1 MTRIERMPVIQNFG
15 WKRRIGCFAVI
26 TIVMVLLMAGMPHDV
41 WAADPVVLTVKGDG
55 VLKEVQFTMAD
66 LKALPQKQYT
76 YSGYNHWPS
85 LRVFKEEGPTLKSV
99 LDVAGLKENATLI
112 KFKPNGGKY
121 VHLDF
126 TKSQL
131 LDEQRYYFPD
141 GEEPGDVVSWPPD
154 RSENGKVPVE
164 TIIAPDDSNG
174 RICFGQRAPNEP
186 TGGDCVMIQE
196 VCNNGTIEVTTE
208 PLKKWETATVD
219 TIPGKVAPGTKVS
232 LIKPESVPD
241 NVMMYYTVNGSDPDY
256 GSSIFNISYPTFQP
270 ALNAPIPINGDTTI
284 KVKTIGFGKLDSD
297 IATFQYYT
305 DTLFTD
311 IDSHWARNDINYL
324 AGKGIIKS
332 NADMKFRPN
341 DQITRAE
348 LAEILS
354 NVLGIKV
361 DKSTSLSF
369 NDVTHDSEYYDAI
382 CSVISQGVMTGY
394 SDTRFAPDDKLSR
407 EQLAATIFRSLKINS
422 GVVVSDSITNQVL
435 QKFRDQDNI
444 SSWAKESAA
453 LVVSRGMMKGTDAN
467 TFSPKKILTRAEAA
481 SVMARLYKVIHQ
493 EI

>member
-1 MTRIERMPVIQNFG
+1 MPDILNFR
-15 WKRRIGCFAVI
+15 WKRRIACFVMIA
-26 TIVMVLLMAGMPHDV
+26 IVMALLPAGMPRV
-41 WAADPVVLTVKGDG
+41 VCAADPVVLTVKGNG

-85 LRVFKEEGPTLKSV
+85 LRVFKEEGPTLKSI
-99 LDVAGLKENATLI
+99 LDVAGLKDNATLI

-121 VHLDF
+121 VHVDF

-141 GEEPGDVVSWPPD
+141 GEKPGDVVSWPPA
-154 RSENGKVPVE
+154 RSEDGKVPVE
-164 TIIAPDDSNG
+164 TIIALEDSNG

-208 PLKKWETATVD
+208 PLGKWEAAAVD
-219 TIPGKVAPGTKVS
+219 TVSGKVEPGTKVS

-241 NVMMYYTVNGSDPDY
+241 NVMMYYTVDGSDPDY

-284 KVKTIGFGKLDSD
+284 KAKTIGFGKLDSD
-297 IATFQYYT
+297 IVTFQYYT

-311 IDSHWARNDINYL
+311 IDNHWARNDINYL
-324 AGKGIIKS
+324 GGKGIIKS
-332 NADMKFRPN
+332 TADMKFRPN

-348 LAEILS
+348 LAEMLA
-354 NVLGIKV
+354 NVLDIQA
-361 DKSTSLSF
+361 DKSTTLAF
-369 NDVTHDSEYYDAI
+369 NDVTADSEYYDAI
-382 CSVISQGVMTGY
+382 AAVISQGVMTGY
-394 SDTRFAPDDKLSR
+394 SDTLFAPDDKLNR
-407 EQLAATIFRSLKINS
+407 EQLAATIFRSLKLNS
-422 GVVVSDSITNQVL
+422 GIVISDSITNQVL
-435 QKFRDQDNI
+435 EKFGDRDNI
-444 SSWAKESAA
+444 SSWAKQSAA
-453 LVVSRGMMKGTDAN
+453 LVVSRGMMKGTSDNA
-467 TFSPKKILTRAEAA
+467 FSPKKELTRAEAA
-481 SVMARLYKVIHQ
+481 SVIARFYKEIHQ
-493 EI
+493 ET